1 MIIGEH
7 DILFA
12 NISRLLLVIIPPFA
26 WMPSTRK
33 EGPLDCA
40 HELGIY
46 HPNLQKDAAEQPNQ
60 LALDDRK

>member
-1 MIIGEH
+1 M
-7 DILFA
+7 
-12 NISRLLLVIIPPFA
+12 NRLLLVIIPSFA

-46 HPNLQKDAAEQPNQ
+46 HPNLQKDAAKQPNQ